1 MRVEVEE
8 RVDHGSY
15 NTIWHQQMA
24 VNIMAIIQSACGK
37 RKLTQLSGVL
47 NEMLIVAEFV
57 EVHRLLL
64 SLMFITVYTR
74 VRQILVPYTVN
85 IS

>member
-1 MRVEVEE
+1 
-8 RVDHGSY
+8 
-15 NTIWHQQMA
+15 MA